1 MPELN
6 DNELRKLFQQAG
18 HAHAPDALHQTVMEQ
33 VMGIGTAPAVK
44 PLIAPRQWVW
54 VGLVLAAVTA
64 LVWILSTL
72 VPHDAA
78 SGFTSPLHLDLS
90 GILQALQYSKWAAM
104 AMVLA
109 FALTLVDRMLSGAH
123 HRASH

>member
-6 DNELRKLFQQAG
+6 DDELRKLFQKAG
-18 HAHAPDALHQTVMEQ
+18 HEQAPDALHPAIMEQ
-33 VMGIGTAPAVK
+33 VMGTGTAPAVK
-44 PLIAPRQWVW
+44 PLIAPRQWLW

-64 LVWILSTL
+64 LVWILSSIA
-72 VPHDAA
+72 PGEAA
-78 SGFTSPLHLDLS
+78 KRFTSPVHLDLS
-90 GILQALQYSKWAAM
+90 ALAQALQYSTWIAM

-109 FALTLVDRMLSGAH
+109 FALTLVDRVLSGAH

>member
-6 DNELRKLFQQAG
+6 DDELRKLFQKAG
-18 HAHAPDALHQTVMEQ
+18 HEQAPDALHPAIMEQ
-33 VMGIGTAPAVK
+33 VMGTGTAPAVK
-44 PLIAPRQWVW
+44 PLIAPRQWLW

-64 LVWILSTL
+64 LVWILSSIA
-72 VPHDAA
+72 PGEAA
-78 SGFTSPLHLDLS
+78 KRFTSPVHLDLS
-90 GILQALQYSKWAAM
+90 ALAQALQYSTWIAM